1 MRGLILTLKIS
12 NTKEARNKFPNR
24 KLLAINFI
32 LCCVALFMSVE
43 NSERITNQILEL
55 LKGQT
60 YSFSEEV
67 LKNCLLDLK
76 EKSKVV

>member
-1 MRGLILTLKIS
+1 
-12 NTKEARNKFPNR
+12 
-24 KLLAINFI
+24 
-32 LCCVALFMSVE
+32 MSVE

-67 LKNCLLDLK
+67 LKDCLIDLK
-76 EKSKVV
+76 EKAKVV